1 MSSLRSNLFLVALG
15 LSMLGLV
22 MVYSATYSE
31 VGTDFLFVRIGHM
44 VLGVAVFFLASRVR
58 YTAWRRYAP
67 ALYLI
72 VLVGLVLVL
81 VPGIGTQINGARR
94 WLDLGPMSLQPAEFA
109 KLAAILTLS
118 CAVAR
123 LPHGSGLPVK
133 PLLAVG
139 VLFVLVFL
147 EPDFGTSVVLL
158 AGVAGTLWAS
168 ELRTRDLVLSGLL
181 GLVAVAG
188 MMVLEPYRRER
199 FLTFL
204 DPWAAADGSGYQV
217 VQSMVAIKAGGF
229 FGSGAGSGGQG
240 PYVPE
245 LGTDMIFALIGEEL
259 GLIGMVVVIAAFGFI
274 ALAGRPE
281 PRQAVRG
288 AAGREGHDEAEGA
301 WRLRA
306 SGERQHERGGEEGAS
321 RGHSRSPQMARS
333 EKPSA
338 AKSPARSG
346 ASPALKNSS
355 SCGGGAA
362 LVPLSMACAW
372 PRWWMS
378 CWKRCSKSRSIR
390 SCWTRSPRCTATMR
404 ERPAASSDSTT
415 AMSRRS
421 TSPCAVRS
429 AATSAQGSGSAQAAG
444 PSVPPSMAST

>member
-1 MSSLRSNLFLVALG
+1 MSSLRANLFLVALG

-31 VGTDFLFVRIGHM
+31 VGTDFLFVRIGHT
-44 VLGVAVFFLASRVR
+44 VFGVAVFFVASRVR
-58 YTAWRRYAP
+58 YTSWRRYAP
-67 ALYLI
+67 ALYMI
-72 VLVGLVLVL
+72 VLLGLILVLI
-81 VPGIGTQINGARR
+81 PGIGTQINGARR
-94 WLDLGPMSLQPAEFA
+94 WLDLGPMSIQPAEFA
-109 KLAAILTLS
+109 KLAAILVLS

-133 PLLAVG
+133 PLVAVG
-139 VLFVLVFL
+139 VLFILVFV

-168 ELRTRDLVLSGLL
+168 ELRTRDLVLSGLV

-240 PYVPE
+240 TYVPE

-274 ALAGRPE
+274 ALAGLRIAMNAPSVMARCVAAGLTTMLIAQATFNIGAAMVVLPLAGMTLPFVSYGGSSLLVCFAAVGILYRISE
-281 PRQAVRG
+281 DSERAREIKHTASPDRRRRHGGARYPRAVRG
-288 AAGREGHDEAEGA
+288 G
-301 WRLRA
+301 
-306 SGERQHERGGEEGAS
+306 
-321 RGHSRSPQMARS
+321 
-333 EKPSA
+333 
-338 AKSPARSG
+338 
-346 ASPALKNSS
+346 
-355 SCGGGAA
+355 
-362 LVPLSMACAW
+362 
-372 PRWWMS
+372 
-378 CWKRCSKSRSIR
+378 
-390 SCWTRSPRCTATMR
+390 
-404 ERPAASSDSTT
+404 
-415 AMSRRS
+415 
-421 TSPCAVRS
+421 
-429 AATSAQGSGSAQAAG
+429 
-444 PSVPPSMAST
+444 

>member
-31 VGTDFLFVRIGHM
+31 VGTNFLFIRIGHM
-44 VLGVAVFFLASRVR
+44 VLGVAAFFVASRVR

-72 VLVGLVLVL
+72 VLAGLVLVL
-81 VPGIGTQINGARR
+81 IPNIGTQINGARR
-94 WLDLGPMSLQPAEFA
+94 WLDLGPMSIQPAEFA
-109 KLAAILTLS
+109 KLAAILVLS
-118 CAVAR
+118 CAIAR

-133 PLLAVG
+133 PLVAVG
-139 VLFVLVFL
+139 VLFILVFV

-168 ELRTRDLVLSGLL
+168 ELRTRDLVLSGLV
-181 GLVAVAG
+181 GLVAVTG

-204 DPWAAADGSGYQV
+204 DPWAATDGSGYQV

-245 LGTDMIFALIGEEL
+245 LGTDMIFTLIGEEL

-274 ALAGRPE
+274 ALAGLRIAMNAPSVMARCVAAGLTTMLIAQATFNIGAAMVVLPLAGMTLPFVSYGGSSLLVCFAAVGILYRISE
-281 PRQAVRG
+281 DSERAREIKHTADPDRRRRHGRARYPRAVRG
-288 AAGREGHDEAEGA
+288 G
-301 WRLRA
+301 
-306 SGERQHERGGEEGAS
+306 
-321 RGHSRSPQMARS
+321 
-333 EKPSA
+333 
-338 AKSPARSG
+338 
-346 ASPALKNSS
+346 
-355 SCGGGAA
+355 
-362 LVPLSMACAW
+362 
-372 PRWWMS
+372 
-378 CWKRCSKSRSIR
+378 
-390 SCWTRSPRCTATMR
+390 
-404 ERPAASSDSTT
+404 
-415 AMSRRS
+415 
-421 TSPCAVRS
+421 
-429 AATSAQGSGSAQAAG
+429 
-444 PSVPPSMAST
+444 

>member
-44 VLGVAVFFLASRVR
+44 VLGVAAFFLASRVR

-72 VLVGLVLVL
+72 VLVGLVVVL

-94 WLDLGPMSLQPAEFA
+94 WLDLGPMSIQPAEFA
-109 KLAAILTLS
+109 KLAAILLLS
-118 CAVAR
+118 CALAR
-123 LPHGSGLPVK
+123 LPHGSGLPFKSLV
-133 PLLAVG
+133 AVG
-139 VLFVLVFL
+139 VLFILVFV

-168 ELRTRDLVLSGLL
+168 ELRTRDLVLSGLG
-181 GLVAVAG
+181 GLVAVTG

-204 DPWAAADGSGYQV
+204 DPWAATDGSGYQV

-229 FGSGAGSGGQG
+229 FGSGAGSGGHG

-274 ALAGRPE
+274 ALAGRRIAMNAPSVMARCVAAGLTMMLIAQATFNIGAAMVVLPLAGMTLPFVSYGGSSLLVCFAAVGILYRISE
-281 PRQAVRG
+281 DSERAREIKHTADPDRRRRHGGARYPRAVRG
-288 AAGREGHDEAEGA
+288 G
-301 WRLRA
+301 
-306 SGERQHERGGEEGAS
+306 
-321 RGHSRSPQMARS
+321 
-333 EKPSA
+333 
-338 AKSPARSG
+338 
-346 ASPALKNSS
+346 
-355 SCGGGAA
+355 
-362 LVPLSMACAW
+362 
-372 PRWWMS
+372 
-378 CWKRCSKSRSIR
+378 
-390 SCWTRSPRCTATMR
+390 
-404 ERPAASSDSTT
+404 
-415 AMSRRS
+415 
-421 TSPCAVRS
+421 
-429 AATSAQGSGSAQAAG
+429 
-444 PSVPPSMAST
+444 

>member
-1 MSSLRSNLFLVALG
+1 MSSLRANLFLVALG
-15 LSMLGLV
+15 LSLLGLV

-44 VLGVAVFFLASRVR
+44 VLGVAAFFVASRVR

-72 VLVGLVLVL
+72 VLLGLVVVL
-81 VPGIGTQINGARR
+81 IPGIGTQINGARR
-94 WLDLGPMSLQPAEFA
+94 WLDLGPMSIQPAEFA
-109 KLAAILTLS
+109 KLAAILVLS

-133 PLLAVG
+133 PLIAVG
-139 VLFVLVFL
+139 VLFMLVFV

-158 AGVAGTLWAS
+158 AGVAGTLWVS
-168 ELRTRDLVLSGLL
+168 ELRTRDLVLSGLG

-274 ALAGRPE
+274 ALAGLRIAMNAPSVMARCVAAGLTTMLIAQATFNIGAAMVVLPLAGMTLPFVSYGGSSLLVCFAAVGILYRISE
-281 PRQAVRG
+281 DSERAREIKQSAGPDRRRRHGGARYPRAVRG
-288 AAGREGHDEAEGA
+288 G
-301 WRLRA
+301 
-306 SGERQHERGGEEGAS
+306 
-321 RGHSRSPQMARS
+321 
-333 EKPSA
+333 
-338 AKSPARSG
+338 
-346 ASPALKNSS
+346 
-355 SCGGGAA
+355 
-362 LVPLSMACAW
+362 
-372 PRWWMS
+372 
-378 CWKRCSKSRSIR
+378 
-390 SCWTRSPRCTATMR
+390 
-404 ERPAASSDSTT
+404 
-415 AMSRRS
+415 
-421 TSPCAVRS
+421 
-429 AATSAQGSGSAQAAG
+429 
-444 PSVPPSMAST
+444 

>member
-1 MSSLRSNLFLVALG
+1 MSSLRANLFLVALG
-15 LSMLGLV
+15 LSLLGLV
-22 MVYSATYSE
+22 MVYSATYGE

-44 VLGVAVFFLASRVR
+44 VLGVAAFFVASRVR

-72 VLVGLVLVL
+72 VLLGLILVLI
-81 VPGIGTQINGARR
+81 PGIGTQINGARR
-94 WLDLGPMSLQPAEFA
+94 WLDLGPMSIQPAEFA
-109 KLAAILTLS
+109 KLAAILVLS

-133 PLLAVG
+133 PLIAVG
-139 VLFVLVFL
+139 LLFMLVFV

-158 AGVAGTLWAS
+158 AGVAGTLWVS
-168 ELRTRDLVLSGLL
+168 ELRTRDLVLSGLG

-274 ALAGRPE
+274 ALAGLRIAMNAPSVMARCVAAGLTTMLIAQATFNIGAAMVVLPLAGMTLPFVSYGGSSLLVCFAAVGILYRISE
-281 PRQAVRG
+281 DSERAREIKQSAGPDRRRRHGGARYPRAVRG
-288 AAGREGHDEAEGA
+288 G
-301 WRLRA
+301 
-306 SGERQHERGGEEGAS
+306 
-321 RGHSRSPQMARS
+321 
-333 EKPSA
+333 
-338 AKSPARSG
+338 
-346 ASPALKNSS
+346 
-355 SCGGGAA
+355 
-362 LVPLSMACAW
+362 
-372 PRWWMS
+372 
-378 CWKRCSKSRSIR
+378 
-390 SCWTRSPRCTATMR
+390 
-404 ERPAASSDSTT
+404 
-415 AMSRRS
+415 
-421 TSPCAVRS
+421 
-429 AATSAQGSGSAQAAG
+429 
-444 PSVPPSMAST
+444 